1 MALPADFVAVL
12 SLLGQVFEEY
22 QKLSGSRA
30 ILVGGAAVS
39 LFTKG
44 AYISGDLDV
53 LAGVN
58 DAFDLALATYG
69 FRKEDRKGRLMK
81 GYYHPS
87 CPRYG
92 IDWVSGAY
100 FDGLADPQ
108 RVKVVVMA
116 PGSKLNVAP
125 VEDLIADRL
134 AQYAQA
140 PGDTRPLKQAKLLK
154 RLGGKLDMVYLTKRL
169 ADEGGDI
176 SLIDGKGAIDGG
188 QDRGGETDG

>member
-1 MALPADFVAVL
+1 MPLPADFVVIL

-22 QKLSGSRA
+22 QSLSGSRA

-53 LAGVN
+53 LAGIS
-58 DAFDLALATYG
+58 DAFDLALTTHG
-69 FRKEDRKGRLMK
+69 FRKEDRKGGLIK

-87 CPRYG
+87 HPRYG

-100 FDGLADPQ
+100 FDGMADPG
-108 RVKVVVMA
+108 RVRAVVMA

-125 VEDLIADRL
+125 VEGLIADRL

-140 PGDTRPLKQAKLLK
+140 PRDMRPLKQAKLLK
-154 RLGGKLDMVYLTKRL
+154 RLGGKLDMVYLAKRL

-176 SLIDGKGAIDGG
+176 ALIGGANLDRTKDVGG
-188 QDRGGETDG
+188 

>member
-1 MALPADFVAVL
+1 MALPADFVVVL

-22 QKLSGSRA
+22 QELSGSRA

-44 AYISGDLDV
+44 AYVSGDLDV

-58 DAFDLALATYG
+58 DAFDRALTTYG

-87 CPRYG
+87 HPRYG

-100 FDGLADPQ
+100 FDGMADPR

-125 VEDLIADRL
+125 VEDLITDKL

-140 PGDTRPLKQAKLLK
+140 PRDTRPLKQAKLLK
-154 RLGGKLDMVYLTKRL
+154 RLGGKLDMVYLAKRL

-176 SLIDGKGAIDGG
+176 SLISGVAAIDSGKDVGSETGG
-188 QDRGGETDG
+188 